1 MPLFVLTITEIRNVG
16 YHPDTHAARVTGQIG
31 NRDVV
36 DVQYDD
42 TCRVGAGVK
51 RALGGLGSGRTRS
64 PGRGRC
70 RMTLTRWRRLSVP
83 IASPETLSAS
93 RASIVDNTASRSSS
107 ASSPGSG
114 GSTRPPLS

>member
-1 MPLFVLTITEIRNVG
+1 MHNSSFFRMPLFVLTITEIRNVG

-51 RALGGLGSGRTRS
+51 RALGGLGSGA
-64 PGRGRC
+64 
-70 RMTLTRWRRLSVP
+70 LDRLV
-83 IASPETLSAS
+83 AAD
-93 RASIVDNTASRSSS
+93 AA
-107 ASSPGSG
+107 
-114 GSTRPPLS
+114 